1 MKTPAVICSKI
12 DTLSPL
18 QEDSL
23 LKDTYPGGLLITGYF
38 VVNETG
44 VYDFHVLFTHA
55 LRIYLSDPSQP
66 IFADLQ
72 YDNLTHCNTFEKYLE
87 SGEQWLRV
95 IREVKETSSS
105 FALWYRLQGTTVW
118 IPLNANVLRQGGV
131 IPSTLSYPNALLL
144 VDRFFLGDI
153 PHVSGEMCDS
163 YKISPSLPGSI
174 QFNQD
179 GSLSGT
185 LSVLMTVPSYF

>member
-23 LKDTYPGGLLITGYF
+23 LQDTYPGGLLITGYF

-44 VYDFHVLFTHA
+44 VYDFHVLFTHV
-55 LRIYLSDPSQP
+55 LRIYLADPSQP

-153 PHVSGEMCDS
+153 PHVSGGNVRF
-163 YKISPSLPGSI
+163 L
-174 QFNQD
+174 
-179 GSLSGT
+179 
-185 LSVLMTVPSYF
+185 